1 MQSWLHSEKLQDM
14 KETIRPRR
22 FDLVVFDWDGTL
34 FDSTGLIVR
43 CIQAACRDI
52 GTPVPNDMQAAYVIG
67 LGLMDALRHAVP
79 HLPVERYP
87 ELGRRYR
94 HHYLA
99 CQHEIVLFDGTREL
113 LQALKARNHWLA
125 VATGKS
131 RLGLNEALDSAQLA
145 RVFDATRTA
154 DESASKPDPRMLL
167 ELMAELGA
175 DARRTLMV
183 GDTTHDLQLAANAG
197 VACVAVSYGAH
208 PSEEFRRFSPL
219 FIAHSTREL
228 HDWLQQHG

>member
-1 MQSWLHSEKLQDM
+1 M
-14 KETIRPRR
+14 KEKPRPRR
-22 FDLVVFDWDGTL
+22 FDLIAFDWDGTL

-52 GTPVPNDMQAAYVIG
+52 GTPVPSDMQAAYVIG

-79 HLPVERYP
+79 DLAVERYP

-94 HHYLA
+94 HHYMA
-99 CQHEIVLFDGTREL
+99 WQHEIVLFDGTRDM

-131 RLGLNEALDSAQLA
+131 RLGLNEALDMANL
-145 RVFDATRTA
+145 RDVFDDTRTA
-154 DESASKPDPRMLL
+154 DETASKPDPLMLL
-167 ELMAELGA
+167 ELMRELGA
-175 DARRTLMV
+175 EPGRTLMI

-197 VACVAVSYGAH
+197 VPCVGVSYGAH
-208 PSEEFRRFSPL
+208 PSEDFHRFSPL
-219 FIAHSTREL
+219 FVAHSTREL
-228 HDWLQQHG
+228 HDWLQQHA

>member
-1 MQSWLHSEKLQDM
+1 MTQTS
-14 KETIRPRR
+14 RPRR
-22 FDLVVFDWDGTL
+22 FDLIAFDWDGTL

-43 CIQAACRDI
+43 CIQAACRDV
-52 GTPVPNDMQAAYVIG
+52 GSPVPSDVQAAYVIG

-79 HLPVERYP
+79 DLPVERYA

-94 HHYLA
+94 HHYMA
-99 CQHEIVLFDGTREL
+99 RQHQIVLFDGTLEML
-113 LQALKARNHWLA
+113 HALKARNHWLA

-131 RLGLNEALDSAQLA
+131 RSGLNEALDSAQL
-145 RVFDATRTA
+145 RSVFDSTRTA
-154 DESASKPDPRMLL
+154 DETASKPDPLMLR

-175 DARRTLMV
+175 DARRTLMI

-197 VACVAVSYGAH
+197 VASVAVSYGAH
-208 PSEEFRRFSPL
+208 PADDFRRFAPL
-219 FIAHSTREL
+219 FIAHSTRDL

>member
-1 MQSWLHSEKLQDM
+1 M
-14 KETIRPRR
+14 KEKPRPRR
-22 FDLVVFDWDGTL
+22 FDLIAFDWDGTL

-52 GTPVPNDMQAAYVIG
+52 GTPVPSDMQAAYVIG
-67 LGLMDALRHAVP
+67 LGLMDALRYAVP
-79 HLPVERYP
+79 DLAVERYP

-99 CQHEIVLFDGTREL
+99 WQHEIVLFDGTRDM

-131 RLGLNEALDSAQLA
+131 RLGLNEALDSAQLHH
-145 RVFDATRTA
+145 VFDSTRTA
-154 DESASKPDPRMLL
+154 DETASKPDPLMLL
-167 ELMAELGA
+167 ELMRELGA
-175 DARRTLMV
+175 EPGRTLMI

-197 VACVAVSYGAH
+197 VACVGVSYGAH
-208 PSEEFRRFSPL
+208 PSEDFHRFSPL
-219 FIAHSTREL
+219 FVAHSTHEL
-228 HDWLQQHG
+228 HDWLQRHA